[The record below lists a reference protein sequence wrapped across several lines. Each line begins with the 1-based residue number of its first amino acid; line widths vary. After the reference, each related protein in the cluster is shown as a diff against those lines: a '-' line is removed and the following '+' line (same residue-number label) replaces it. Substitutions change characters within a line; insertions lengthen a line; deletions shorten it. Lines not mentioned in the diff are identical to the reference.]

1 MGNWQELARGIAIDG
16 LKVLGSWVAESSRAR
31 AFGEDSVCKSSHMWL
46 QDQVSSCQQRL
57 GIALG
62 KRECTSEWI
71 ILLSG
76 FISGI
81 VFSLICFAAWWLSSG
96 RSLSLKGEP
105 VAACWPKEL
114 PVLPRKLSHGGSSSE
129 ELANARLRA
138 RTLHG

>member
-31 AFGEDSVCKSSHMWL
+31 AFGEDSVCKSSHLWL
-46 QDQVSSCQQRL
+46 QDQVSQLSAATWHRT
-57 GIALG
+57 GKAGVHFRVDHFALWFHQWH
-62 KRECTSEWI
+62 CFFFD
-71 ILLSG
+71 LLCSW
-76 FISGI
+76 
-81 VFSLICFAAWWLSSG
+81 LLSSG